1 MVKGIARQVIVVKS
15 PDTRLFEQAIFLLK
29 EDAMETHGVTEQ
41 ALLDEAR
48 RAADGYLA
56 RKIRWKRRSFLPVAW
71 ASAGAALTGFVWFVS
86 QL

>member
-29 EDAMETHGVTEQ
+29 EDAAETHGVSEQ
-41 ALLDEAR
+41 ALLEEAR
-48 RAADGYLA
+48 RAADGYLT
-56 RKIRWKRRSFLPVAW
+56 RKIRRRSRRLPPLAW
-71 ASAGAALTGFVWFVS
+71 ASVGAAATGFVWFVS

>member
-29 EDAMETHGVTEQ
+29 EDAMERNGVTEQ

-56 RKIRWKRRSFLPVAW
+56 RKMRRNRRSFLPFAW

>member
-29 EDAMETHGVTEQ
+29 EDAMENHGVSEQ
-41 ALLDEAR
+41 ALLEEAR
-48 RAADGYLA
+48 RAADSYLL
-56 RKIRWKRRSFLPVAW
+56 RKTRRHHKRILPIAW

>member
-1 MVKGIARQVIVVKS
+1 MVKGNTRQVIVVKS

-29 EDAMETHGVTEQ
+29 EDAMENHGVSEQ
-41 ALLDEAR
+41 ALLEEAR

-56 RKIRWKRRSFLPVAW
+56 RKTRRLRRKLPPIAW
-71 ASAGAALTGFVWFVS
+71 ASMGAALTGFAWFVS